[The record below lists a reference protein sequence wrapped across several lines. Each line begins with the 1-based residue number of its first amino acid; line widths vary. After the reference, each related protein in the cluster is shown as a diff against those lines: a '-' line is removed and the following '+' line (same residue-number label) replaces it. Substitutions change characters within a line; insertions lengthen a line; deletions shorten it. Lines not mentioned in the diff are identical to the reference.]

1 MVHIV
6 LNHRYLLSI
15 LRDVRPKNNKMNYKK
30 TDKRND
36 NKKHRKND
44 NIHDRKKN
52 KRIPNQPSTSSPAQN
67 LYYMGNMYPDRQ
79 TSEYDDVT
87 EGTADSPGQE
97 VNVLRPQ
104 DAMIR
109 SISHQRDPEPSEY
122 YSHFHIDANEYHYF
136 NREKYPKRDSADHKA
151 IEMPTM
157 NAQPNR
163 EGTSNVQADADYRD
177 TVLSSSTEA
186 EVMVDTSGMT
196 GEHGALRYPHQRPT
210 LQAHLC
216 VKLEWDEKG
225 NRESYTDRGSPL
237 DTVRKNMERV
247 NKQIHVSYK
256 VAKETFLSSN

>member
-1 MVHIV
+1 
-6 LNHRYLLSI
+6 
-15 LRDVRPKNNKMNYKK
+15 
-30 TDKRND
+30 
-36 NKKHRKND
+36 
-44 NIHDRKKN
+44 
-52 KRIPNQPSTSSPAQN
+52 
-67 LYYMGNMYPDRQ
+67 MYPDRQ
-79 TSEYDDVT
+79 TSEYDDV
-87 EGTADSPGQE
+87 GTDDSSGQE

-136 NREKYPKRDSADHKA
+136 NREKYPKQDSAHHKA

-157 NAQPNR
+157 NAQPKR
-163 EGTSNVQADADYRD
+163 EGTSNVHADSDYRD
-177 TVLSSSTEA
+177 NISSSPTEA

-237 DTVRKNMERV
+237 DKVRNTMEIV
-247 NKQIHVSYK
+247 IKQIHVGHK
-256 VAKETFLSSN
+256 VVKATFLSSNFFFK